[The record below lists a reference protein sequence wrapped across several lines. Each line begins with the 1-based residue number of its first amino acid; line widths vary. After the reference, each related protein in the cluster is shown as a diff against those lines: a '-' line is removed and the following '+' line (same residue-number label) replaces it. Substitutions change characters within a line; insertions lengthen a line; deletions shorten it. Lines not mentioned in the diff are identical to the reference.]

1 MSQISDAW
9 ETYCQLVAQSGQLTE
24 EQKAKIEQIKDRYIA
39 RLPSFRPEL
48 RNPKVMM
55 MNYEARH
62 GFKCAD
68 CLQYQ
73 VCDNDTN
80 GHKSEKNV
88 WIDVETDPCQCQP
101 EMELVAG
108 VLDIVMP
115 DWDLINESTGLVYFF
130 FETKELLFHHLT
142 MATFDMNL

>member
-9 ETYCQLVAQSGQLTE
+9 ETYCQLVAKSCQLTQ

-39 RLPSFRPEL
+39 RLPNFRPEL
-48 RNPKVMM
+48 RNPKVMV
-55 MNYEARH
+55 MNYEARQ

-68 CLQYQ
+68 WLEYQ
-73 VCDNDTN
+73 VYDYDTN

-88 WIDVETDPCQCQP
+88 PIDVEMDPCQCQP
-101 EMELVAG
+101 EMEFVAE

-115 DWDLINESTGLVYFF
+115 GWDLIDESAGLVYFF
-130 FETKELLFHHLT
+130 FETKELVINHRTLAIF
-142 MATFDMNL
+142 AINL